1 MHRQYHRWYSPS
13 LERDMELLEFG
24 HGGARVI
31 AFPTSGAAFHEWEDR
46 GMIDA
51 LREPLERGW
60 FHITCVNTV
69 DRESWYARWK
79 HPGGR
84 AWRQEQYDRYIDSE
98 VLSFTE
104 SRNSNP
110 YLIATGASFG
120 GYHALAFGLRHPDRV
135 NRILAMSSL
144 VDIRRFTD
152 GFHNETV
159 YAHNPPDFIPNEHD
173 HRRLEAMRRQN
184 ILLAC
189 GNGDRLVEQNR
200 DLSGK
205 LWAKGIGNAL
215 REWDGFAHDWPYWHR
230 MVQMYLGGE

>member
-24 HGGARVI
+24 HGGARVV
-31 AFPTSGAAFHEWEDR
+31 AFPTSGGTFHEWEDR

-60 FHITCVNTV
+60 FHLVCVPSV
-69 DRESWYARWK
+69 DRESWYARSK

-84 AWRQEQYDRYIDSE
+84 AWRQEQYDRYLSNE
-98 VLSFTE
+98 VLPFTQ
-104 SRNSNP
+104 SRNSNQ

-120 GYHALAFGLRHPDRV
+120 GYHALAFGLRHPERV

-159 YAHNPPDFIPNEHD
+159 YFHNPLDFIPNEND
-173 HRRLEAMRRQN
+173 QRRLEALRRQN
-184 ILLAC
+184 IILAV
-189 GNGDRLVEQNR
+189 GKGDRLVEQNR
-200 DLSGK
+200 ELSGH
-205 LWAKGIGNAL
+205 LWNKGIGNAL
-215 REWDGFAHDWPYWHR
+215 REWDGFAHDWPVWHK
-230 MVQMYLGGE
+230 MIQMYLGGE

>member
-1 MHRQYHRWYSPS
+1 
-13 LERDMELLEFG
+13 MELLEFG

-31 AFPTSGAAFHEWEDR
+31 AFPTSGGAFHEWEDR
-46 GMIDA
+46 GMIHA

-60 FHITCVNTV
+60 FHLTCVGAV

-84 AWRQEQYDRYIDSE
+84 AWRQDQYDRYLGNE
-98 VLSFTE
+98 VVPFTQ
-104 SRNSNP
+104 SRCDNP
-110 YLIATGASFG
+110 FLIATGASFG
-120 GYHALAFGLRHPDRV
+120 GYHALTFGLRHPHRV

-144 VDIRRFTD
+144 VDIKRFTD

-159 YAHNPPDFIPNEHD
+159 YFHNPLDFIPNENDYH
-173 HRRLEAMRRQN
+173 RLEALRRQN
-184 ILLAC
+184 IILAV

-200 DLSGK
+200 ELSGQ

-215 REWDGFAHDWPYWHR
+215 REWDGFAHDWPVWHR
-230 MVQMYLGGE
+230 MVRMYLGGSD

>member
-46 GMIDA
+46 GMIGA

-69 DRESWYARWK
+69 DRESWYARGK

-84 AWRQEQYDRYIDSE
+84 AWRQEQYDRYIDTE
-98 VLSFTE
+98 VLPFTQ

-110 YLIATGASFG
+110 FLIATGASFG

-184 ILLAC
+184 IILAC
-189 GNGDRLVEQNR
+189 GNGDKLVEQNR